1 MKKIGVFYSF
11 RSGKTAKVASKLI
24 EKLGK
29 ENAEAVDVDQ
39 SWEKE
44 FLRYDNFIFG
54 VPTWFDGEL
63 PSYWDELVPMLEDL
77 DLKNKRVAIF
87 GNGDQVKYSENFG
100 DAVGIMADLI
110 TSSGA
115 KVVGFTS
122 TEGYNFEASKACR
135 DNQFM
140 GLILDFENQAKQ
152 NDKRIG
158 SWASQ
163 LSSEFN

>member
-11 RSGKTAKVASKLI
+11 RSGKTAKVANKLI